1 MNTKLFLTKMEVHAL
16 NEIRKA
22 SKDRNVT
29 DVHKLREQLAKR
41 NINVNFEIK
50 GDKVTAISFKK
61 KDFQISSI
69 KGNERLF
76 TDRVLKSV
84 AENKQALTAEL
95 KAENQAP
102 KHNRFEEIKRHRAE
116 KTQLLNRNLYDT
128 KGMSR

>member
-102 KHNRFEEIKRHRAE
+102 KRNKFDEIKKQRTER
-116 KTQLLNRNLYDT
+116 TQLLSRNLYDT

>member
-22 SKDRNVT
+22 SKDRTVT

-102 KHNRFEEIKRHRAE
+102 KRNRFEEIKCHRTE

>member
-1 MNTKLFLTKMEVHAL
+1 MNTKLFLTKMEVHTL

-22 SKDRNVT
+22 SKDRTVT

-95 KAENQAP
+95 KAENQGP
-102 KHNRFEEIKRHRAE
+102 KRSKFEEIKRYRAE
-116 KTQLLNRNLYDT
+116 KTQLLNRSLYDT

>member
-22 SKDRNVT
+22 SKDRTVT

-84 AENKQALTAEL
+84 AENKQALMAEL

-102 KHNRFEEIKRHRAE
+102 KRNRFEEIKRHRAE